1 MVQGRLL
8 PGADRAGW
16 QVVTRR
22 NGHRD
27 QDLALAKARLEA
39 VFGPVEVLQVRP
51 NPRPA
56 GRRPEGNQVREETGQ
71 CALDLDGQQQKG
83 VRRSPS
89 AVDTRPGG

>member
-1 MVQGRLL
+1 MGSV
-8 PGADRAGW
+8 
-16 QVVTRR
+16 VVTRR

-56 GRRPEGNQVREETGQ
+56 GQREIGRASCRER
-71 CALDLDGQQQKG
+71 
-83 VRRSPS
+83 V
-89 AVDTRPGG
+89 